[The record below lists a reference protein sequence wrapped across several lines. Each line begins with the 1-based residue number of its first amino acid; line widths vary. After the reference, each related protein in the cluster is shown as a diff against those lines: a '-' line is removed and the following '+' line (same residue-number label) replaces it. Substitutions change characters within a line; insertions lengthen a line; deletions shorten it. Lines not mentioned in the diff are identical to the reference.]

1 MASITVDD
9 AQMQR
14 LDMLAQMRESSPDTL
29 VSLAIADFLAREE
42 ARDLE
47 ERVKAAYTDPVD
59 DAEAVAEERSLALA
73 RRSAIRRI
81 NRLNSD
87 DGETSW

>member
-14 LDMLAQMRESSPDTL
+14 LDMLAQMLESSPDTL

-47 ERVKAAYTDPVD
+47 ERVKAAATNPVD
-59 DAEAVAEERSLALA
+59 DVEAAAEERSLALA